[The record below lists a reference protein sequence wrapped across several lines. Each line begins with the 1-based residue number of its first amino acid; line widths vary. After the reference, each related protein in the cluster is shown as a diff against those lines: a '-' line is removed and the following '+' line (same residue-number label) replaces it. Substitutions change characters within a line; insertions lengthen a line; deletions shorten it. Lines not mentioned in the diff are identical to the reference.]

1 MSGFKQQGA
10 SDVARTF
17 PFFITLIISFCLWLF
32 ISDSANAKEPSGQEI
47 IQHIEKLLWG
57 KTSQGRYSMTITTPY
72 WQRTLEMQMWMER
85 PHSTFI
91 RILSPRK
98 EKGIGSLRINNE
110 MWNYLPKV
118 ERTIKVPPSMMLQPW
133 MGSDFTNDDLVKES
147 NVLNDYTHKILSVKN
162 VDGIETY
169 IVEATPVAEASVVW
183 GKLIYYVHKQDLMP
197 LREEFYSE
205 RNELIKVLDFSA
217 VKEMGGRRLPT
228 QWRMRTLRKPGN
240 ETLVEL
246 KEVTFNIPID
256 KTIFSLRNLRA
267 R

>member
-1 MSGFKQQGA
+1 MSGFKQHSTGNRR
-10 SDVARTF
+10 SIF
-17 PFFITLIISFCLWLF
+17 SFLIPLMAVFSLWGV
-32 ISDSANAKEPSGQEI
+32 IGSVYAKNPSGQDI

-57 KTSQGRYSMTITTPY
+57 KTSQGRYTMTIKTPY
-72 WQRTLEMQMWMER
+72 WQRTLEMQTWMER
-85 PHSTFI
+85 PQRTFI

-98 EKGIGSLRINNE
+98 EKGIGSLRIKNE

-133 MGSDFTNDDLVKES
+133 MGSDFTNDDLVKQS
-147 NVLNDYTHKILSVKN
+147 NVLNDYTHKIIAVKDI
-162 VDGIETY
+162 DGVESY
-169 IVEATPVAEASVVW
+169 IVEAIPTAGASVVW
-183 GKLIYYVHKQDLMP
+183 GKLIYYVRKKDLMP

-228 QWRMRTLRKPGN
+228 QWKMRTIRKPGN

-246 KEVTFNIPID
+246 KKVTFNIAID
-256 KTIFSLRNLRA
+256 NKIFSLRNLRS